1 MQLDKFIPKGL
12 QDDIEKVV
20 AGLEFPW
27 YYRPSTLYVGK
38 NTSSGSPKDFQFT
51 HNFFQEDERNSE
63 YFEVVKPIMYFVE
76 HNFGTQIKNLLRVK
90 ANLLTNSVLTET
102 ELEQQVHIDHS
113 SDNFYSLIYYVI
125 DSDGDTVI
133 YDPEKGET
141 RVPPVKGN
149 CVIFP
154 STTKHRATSP
164 VLNKRRIVLNFIF
177 EI

>member
-1 MQLDKFIPKGL
+1 MLLDKFIPKGL

-20 AGLEFPW
+20 AGPDFPW

-38 NTSSGSPKDFQFT
+38 EREKDSPRDFHFV
-51 HNFFQEDERNSE
+51 HNFYDADEPNSMYYE
-63 YFEVVKPIMYFVE
+63 TVRPIMYFVE
-76 HNFGTQIKNLLRVK
+76 HNFGFEIKNVLRIK
-90 ANLLTNSVLTET
+90 ANLLTNSVLTDT
-102 ELEQQVHIDHS
+102 EMEQQIHFDHH
-113 SDNFYSLIYYVI
+113 SDKFYSLVYYVI

-133 YDPEKGET
+133 YDPEKGEV

-154 STTKHRATSP
+154 STIKHRATSP
-164 VLNKRRIVLNFIF
+164 VLNKRRIIINFIF